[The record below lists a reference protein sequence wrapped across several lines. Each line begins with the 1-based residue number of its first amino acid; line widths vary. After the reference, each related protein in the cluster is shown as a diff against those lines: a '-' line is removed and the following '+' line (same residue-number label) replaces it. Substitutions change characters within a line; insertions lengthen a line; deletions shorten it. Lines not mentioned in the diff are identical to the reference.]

1 VTAISLNIKAVSDVT
16 ASSMSDGAK
25 ALHFIGAQ
33 RCDVFATEHRKNLG
47 AVRGLARGKR
57 PNRHLDQKCEK
68 SPQVD
73 QGYDAERDERRQD
86 SYAAFAFRRVSC
98 CAKVEDR
105 LCSERA

>member
-47 AVRGLARGKR
+47 AVRGLARGK
-57 PNRHLDQKCEK
+57 PEK